1 MWETSAKA
9 EVLLR
14 SEEAKL
20 ARKLFCYKSKET
32 SGLEGRRHFAES
44 KLKTNMRTSFR
55 ERFVA

>member
-14 SEEAKL
+14 YEEAKL
-20 ARKLFCYKSKET
+20 VRKLFCYKSKET
-32 SGLEGRRHFAES
+32 SGLEGRQHVAES

-55 ERFVA
+55 QRFVA